1 MDKIYIQPQLY
12 AIVSYLKSAIKDTK
26 MVGVFTSKNSYYN
39 TKAFGVML
47 NKNSNIKD
55 EKAFGIVKAKN
66 SYCSL
71 PKIFGVMTIPKT
83 PQTHTQLGA
92 FVDVISRNN
101 VVNRGININ
110 FDVHEIEKE
119 VNIAPYLTY
128 HFNNQE
134 QVYQYP
140 YITYN
145 QINGLG
151 VNQYPYIT

>member
-66 SYCSL
+66 SYCSV
-71 PKIFGVMTIPKT
+71 PKIFGVMTIPKI
-83 PQTHTQLGA
+83 PQTHSHLYTQMDIA
-92 FVDVISRNN
+92 KR
-101 VVNRGININ
+101 VNIKQKATQIK
-110 FDVHEIEKE
+110 FDVKQNEKDTT
-119 VNIAPYLTY
+119 IYPYITY
-128 HFNNQE
+128 QFNNKE
-134 QVYQYP
+134 QVYQYQDLKH
-140 YITYN
+140 II
-145 QINGLG
+145 QAISL
-151 VNQYPYIT
+151 